1 MTVNAHGFTKKL
13 AGFIVHTDAATIPP
27 WAYDHAKVAFMDW
40 LAVTFGGKD
49 DPLVLKLI
57 DYASMVGGNEQATII
72 GHKMKKDVS
81 HAALINGSAS
91 HALDYDDTLV
101 SFLGHPSVTLF
112 PALLALAEW
121 KQKPGQ
127 DFLTAYLIGLQVGG
141 TIGACA
147 SLDHYMAGWHATST
161 LGHLASAAGCARLLG
176 LDEQQAVYALGIGGT
191 QSSGLKRV
199 FGTMCKPFHAGRASQ
214 AGLMAALLAQD
225 GFTSADDILEGPQGF
240 FEALRGKV
248 NEEIVALLGLGWDV
262 QNLSQKYHASCHAT
276 HSPLEAALT
285 LVKEERIAL
294 ADIKGICV
302 HSSRL
307 ALDAAGKT
315 APVNGLEGKFSIPY
329 CVANALLR
337 SQTGIQAF
345 TDDKVRDPSVRALM
359 KKITVIHDPEMKA
372 LEAIVEIETK
382 EGKVY
387 KHFSDILQQIPPLT
401 VKQNRVRS
409 KFMDLVGPIL
419 GKKKAQKLADTVAEM
434 ERVDNMRL
442 LTEDLLQ

>member
-1 MTVNAHGFTKKL
+1 
-13 AGFIVHTDAATIPP
+13 
-27 WAYDHAKVAFMDW
+27 
-40 LAVTFGGKD
+40 
-49 DPLVLKLI
+49 
-57 DYASMVGGNEQATII
+57 
-72 GHKMKKDVS
+72 
-81 HAALINGSAS
+81 
-91 HALDYDDTLV
+91 
-101 SFLGHPSVTLF
+101 
-112 PALLALAEW
+112 
-121 KQKPGQ
+121 
-127 DFLTAYLIGLQVGG
+127 
-141 TIGACA
+141 
-147 SLDHYMAGWHATST
+147 
-161 LGHLASAAGCARLLG
+161 
-176 LDEQQAVYALGIGGT
+176 
-191 QSSGLKRV
+191 
-199 FGTMCKPFHAGRASQ
+199 
-214 AGLMAALLAQD
+214 
-225 GFTSADDILEGPQGF
+225 
-240 FEALRGKV
+240 
-248 NEEIVALLGLGWDV
+248 
-262 QNLSQKYHASCHAT
+262 
-276 HSPLEAALT
+276 LT